1 MLSFFHN
8 IFFVLA
14 ELEMSLNYWILQ
26 VQIGGRYEC
35 WRPLFVHVCNCDW
48 ASKNV
53 SEVHVHVHVT
63 KRFIP
68 VYHKIHRNQSHVH
81 VHVHCTCTMMI
92 SVLLIH
98 IPQATQ
104 HDLFISFILVL
115 LLSYTALCK
124 CYHNH
129 DIIKNCDYLSSTIMI
144 PKNHNR
150 LALWTATGNVSMWNT
165 VYGKF
170 ELQYSHTCM
179 SKSKYTSR
187 CQVHVVII
195 ITINLQQCIIHDIII
210 YYPTI

>member
-1 MLSFFHN
+1 M
-8 IFFVLA
+8 
-14 ELEMSLNYWILQ
+14 
-26 VQIGGRYEC
+26 
-35 WRPLFVHVCNCDW
+35 CNCDW
-48 ASKNV
+48 ASKNL

-68 VYHKIHRNQSHVH
+68 VYHKIHRNQSH

-115 LLSYTALCK
+115 LLSYAALCK

-129 DIIKNCDYLSSTIMI
+129 DNIIIKNCDYLSSIIMM
-144 PKNHNR
+144 PKNHNH

-165 VYGKF
+165 VYGMF

-195 ITINLQQCIIHDIII
+195 NLQKWIINDVII

>member
-1 MLSFFHN
+1 MYITKFTETNYMYMYMYTVLWWLLGFFN
-8 IFFVLA
+8 
-14 ELEMSLNYWILQ
+14 S
-26 VQIGGRYEC
+26 
-35 WRPLFVHVCNCDW
+35 
-48 ASKNV
+48 
-53 SEVHVHVHVT
+53 
-63 KRFIP
+63 
-68 VYHKIHRNQSHVH
+68 
-81 VHVHCTCTMMI
+81 
-92 SVLLIH
+92 
-98 IPQATQ
+98 QATQ